1 MMTGS
6 EIDGSRG
13 FKSSPLRQPGR
24 FLRQLSRDPPETGLG
39 RVASGACAPEAPAD
53 PDMQIS
59 RIRLFGPR
67 FRYATMAGRIWG
79 SGSG

>member
-1 MMTGS
+1 MF
-6 EIDGSRG
+6 INLAPDV
-13 FKSSPLRQPGR
+13 
-24 FLRQLSRDPPETGLG
+24 G

-79 SGSG
+79 AGSG